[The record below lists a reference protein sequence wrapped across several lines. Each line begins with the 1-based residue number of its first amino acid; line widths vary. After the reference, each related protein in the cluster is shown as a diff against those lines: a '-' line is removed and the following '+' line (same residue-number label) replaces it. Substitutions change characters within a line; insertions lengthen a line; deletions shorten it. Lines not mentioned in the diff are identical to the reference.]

1 MATKSLGPIG
11 LVELWART
19 KTYVSNCVAGEA
31 TPPVGY
37 YLISSTATNPSASG
51 YAGTWVLEGSATCY
65 TFPGAGT
72 YPGAATNVWGGSG
85 GHYVWRR
92 TA

>member
-1 MATKSLGPIG
+1 MSRGMGPTSLDQ
-11 LVELWART
+11 LWKNVKR
-19 KTYVSNCVAGEA
+19 YVAYAVAGEA
-31 TPPVGY
+31 SPPVGY

-65 TFPGAGT
+65 TFPGSGT